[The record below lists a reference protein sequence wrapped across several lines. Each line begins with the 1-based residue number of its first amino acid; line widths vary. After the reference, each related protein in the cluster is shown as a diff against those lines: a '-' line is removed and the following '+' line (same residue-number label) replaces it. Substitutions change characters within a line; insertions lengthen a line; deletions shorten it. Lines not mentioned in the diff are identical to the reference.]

1 MSLTYIYDTCRRLR
15 ESCLPHVRGTH
26 SDRCAVC
33 TGTCIKGAT
42 ELSQSPI
49 ENKPSEVLRTGEKNM
64 ISRCVFFF
72 FFFSSVLFVWLVG
85 CVFVVVVLF
94 IVMRL
99 KIPLICYRFCKFSAP
114 VMRFSSDAF
123 SPTSRFALFPG
134 FCFDVTKVFFDITDR
149 SPKALRRNACGS
161 FLPRIIY
168 YYYFKQF
175 FKDFL
180 IL

>member
-1 MSLTYIYDTCRRLR
+1 MTRADGSESLACRTCAARIRIVALCVPAHALKELLNFLR
-15 ESCLPHVRGTH
+15 VQSKINPPKCLGQV
-26 SDRCAVC
+26 
-33 TGTCIKGAT
+33 K
-42 ELSQSPI
+42 
-49 ENKPSEVLRTGEKNM
+49 RTWSAG
-64 ISRCVFFF
+64 V
-72 FFFSSVLFVWLVG
+72 FFSSVLFVWLVG